1 MFSLSTALRVSQQC
15 LDACRDLHVAGYIHR
30 DVKPANFAVGRNS
43 KRQIIHMLDFGI
55 SRRYGVGL
63 GESTK
68 ATHFKAIPA
77 TCEEILT
84 NSTRG
89 TLPYASVACHRFEEL
104 GPRDDCESWMYM
116 LVDFLSPTGLPW
128 KRATDHETVLQMKE
142 EVREGKQAM
151 FLCGVKCKKH
161 LLKIITYI
169 DGLKC
174 SDRVDYSF
182 IFNIIAEV
190 ELALQA
196 RYTVLKMYL
205 Y

>member
-1 MFSLSTALRVSQQC
+1 
-15 LDACRDLHVAGYIHR
+15 
-30 DVKPANFAVGRNS
+30 
-43 KRQIIHMLDFGI
+43 
-55 SRRYGVGL
+55 
-63 GESTK
+63 
-68 ATHFKAIPA
+68 
-77 TCEEILT
+77 
-84 NSTRG
+84 
-89 TLPYASVACHRFEEL
+89 
-104 GPRDDCESWMYM
+104 
-116 LVDFLSPTGLPW
+116 
-128 KRATDHETVLQMKE
+128 
-142 EVREGKQAM
+142 M